1 MSGTASADSL
11 IIYWV
16 VISILA
22 LLIVLL
28 ALRWAVR
35 TRQFSDPARCAR
47 LPLEGVI
54 PDGDTEHTE
63 HTEHTE
69 DTEKK

>member
-16 VISILA
+16 VTSIMA
-22 LLIVLL
+22 LVIGLL

-35 TRQFSDPARCAR
+35 TRQFSDPARSAR

-54 PDGDTEHTE
+54 PDDDTEHTE
-63 HTEHTE
+63 GA
-69 DTEKK
+69 EKK